1 MKLCFYKYL
10 VTRCAYRLFTVLANT
25 YSNGGDME
33 EPHKILAEAKKKHV
47 KLRHV
52 IFHTLIHGYCK
63 LEQFH
68 EALKLSAGARLW
80 CRPSVDE
87 YDKLIQS
94 LCLKALDWEM
104 AEKLQE
110 KMKGSGLRLKGIMR
124 GLIRVVKE
132 MDKEVVEA
140 ESIVAL
146 AYRNLL
152 VHLLDSSNQTP
163 CDALQTQTTPF
174 HFLL

>member
-1 MKLCFYKYL
+1 
-10 VTRCAYRLFTVLANT
+10 
-25 YSNGGDME
+25 ME

-163 CDALQTQTTPF
+163 CDALQTQTTPC